1 MAFQISPGVLTRE
14 IDLSTYIPA
23 IGTTTGAIAG
33 LFQWGPVEQRVL
45 VDSPLSLEKVFGKPD
60 NETYIDWF
68 SAFNFLSYGNSL
80 LVIRA
85 ASAAAK
91 NAIANSG
98 KVASLTIVSGGSGYN
113 AGDTTVTISAP
124 PPGGT
129 QATATLVIE
138 GGVITGITITNPGS
152 GYTSAPTVT
161 VTDSN
166 LTPGSGANI
175 TAALY
180 VPVLIKN
187 LDDYTVNYAAGE
199 GNVGMWAAKYPGEL
213 GNSLTVSIADSAS
226 FAAWVYKDFFSS
238 APEVGE
244 VHVIVVDKGGVISGT
259 PDTVL
264 EKFEFMSK
272 AVDAKKEDGS
282 SNYYANVINRTS
294 SWIWWMDHPV
304 GSNWGAVEGTTF
316 TTISTALTERLG
328 GGVSG
333 NNSATSSAYINA
345 WNLVQNGDDV
355 DVSLLIGS
363 SPNVSDN
370 VAIVYQHIVDNI
382 CEVRRDVVAF
392 FSPEMS
398 DVVSNPGNELD
409 DTVEFFTTTLNRPTS
424 YAVATCNWKYQYD
437 KFNDTFRWVP
447 DNGDIAGL
455 CVRTDRD
462 RDPWYSP
469 AGFNRGVLKNVV
481 DLAWKPSQADRDV
494 LYVNGINPVT
504 TFKGLGPVL
513 YGDKTLL
520 RKPSAFDRINVRR
533 LFIVL
538 EKAISTAAKYS
549 LFEFNDSFTR
559 VQFRNLVE
567 PFLRDVQGRRGIFQF
582 RVVCDETNNTPEV
595 IDSNRFIGDIY
606 IKPARSINFIQLN
619 FVATRT
625 GVAFEEIVGKF

>member
-23 IGTTTGAIAG
+23 VGTTTGAIAG

-60 NETYIDWF
+60 NETYVDWF

-80 LVIRA
+80 LVMRA
-85 ASAAAK
+85 AHSTAK
-91 NAIANSG
+91 NAISNFG
-98 KVASLTIVSGGSGYN
+98 KVASVNIVNGGTGYN
-113 AGDTTVTISAP
+113 VGDTTVTFSAP
-124 PPGGT
+124 PPGGV
-129 QATATLVIE
+129 TATGTLTIE
-138 GGVITGITITNPGS
+138 GGVITGLTITNPGS

-161 VTDSN
+161 VTDTN
-166 LTPGSGANI
+166 PTPGSGANI
-175 TAALY
+175 TAALF

-187 LDDYTVNYAAGE
+187 LDNYTISYSAGQA
-199 GNVGMWAAKYPGEL
+199 NVGMWSAKYPGEL
-213 GNSLTVSIADSAS
+213 GNTLLVSIADSAS
-226 FAAWVYKDFFSS
+226 FAAWAYKDFFTG
-238 APEVGE
+238 APGVGE

-259 PDTVL
+259 VDTVL
-264 EKFEFMSK
+264 ERFEFLSK

-304 GSNWGAVEGTTF
+304 GSNWGSVLGTTF
-316 TTISTALTERLG
+316 TTIATALTDRLG
-328 GGVSG
+328 GGISANDV
-333 NNSATSSAYINA
+333 ATSTAYINA
-345 WNLVQNGDDV
+345 WNLVKNGDDV
-355 DVSLLIGS
+355 DVSLLVGS
-363 SPNVSDN
+363 SPNVTDS
-370 VAIVYQHIVDNI
+370 VATVYQHIIDNI
-382 CEVRRDVVAF
+382 CDTRRDVVAF

-398 DVVSNPGNELD
+398 DVVANPGNELN
-409 DTVEFFTTTLNRPTS
+409 DTVEFFTTILNRSSS

-437 KFNDTFRWVP
+437 KFNDTYRWVP

-455 CVRTDRD
+455 CVRTDTD
-462 RDPWYSP
+462 RDPWFSP
-469 AGFNRGVLKNVV
+469 AGFNRGTLKNVV

-520 RKPSAFDRINVRR
+520 KKPSAFDRINVRR

-567 PFLRDVQGRRGIFQF
+567 PFLRDVQGRRGIYKF

-595 IDSNRFIGDIY
+595 IDSNRFVGDIY